1 MRHRK
6 SGRKL
11 NRDAAHRKAMLSNQA
26 KSLIEHERITTTL
39 PKAKEL
45 RRMVEPMITKAKD
58 ASVHRKRMAFSKL
71 QDRQA
76 VSKLFDE
83 LAPRYSNRPGGY
95 TRIVK
100 AGYRHGDN
108 APMAVVELVDRPEGA
123 EAD

>member
-58 ASVHRKRMAFSKL
+58 SSVHRKRMAFSKL

-83 LAPRYSNRPGGY
+83 LAPRYANRPGGY

-108 APMAVVELVDRPEGA
+108 APLAVVELVDRPEGA
-123 EAD
+123 EAE

>member
-45 RRMVEPMITKAKD
+45 RKVVEPMITKAKED
-58 ASVHRKRMAFSKL
+58 SVHRKRMAFAKL
-71 QDRQA
+71 QDRKA
-76 VSKLFDE
+76 VSKLFDV
-83 LAPRYSNRPGGY
+83 LAPRYASRPGGY
-95 TRIVK
+95 TRIMK

-108 APMAVVELVDRPEGA
+108 AALAVVELVDRPEADA
-123 EAD
+123 E

>member
-71 QDRQA
+71 QDRKA

-83 LAPRYSNRPGGY
+83 LAPRYASRPGGY
-95 TRIVK
+95 TRILK
-100 AGYRHGDN
+100 AGYRNGDN
-108 APMAVVELVDRPEGA
+108 APLAVVELVDRPEAA
-123 EAD
+123 EAE